1 MRNSTL
7 FIRRASLVLM
17 LLSTVVVSLHA
28 SKAWI
33 DVTAQYVQNPTFA
46 ANSRDGWT
54 VTGQFSSNDVQY
66 ECMEVYN
73 GTFDVFQQLEN
84 MPAGKY
90 RLYVQGFYRTRE
102 NDRAYDS
109 HQNNS
114 ENITAYLYAGDAK
127 VKLYSV
133 YAWQFD
139 TNLANNCWE
148 HRTGWWGWGTT
159 EYYPNGMASGH
170 EAFERGCYVN
180 MLEFESDGGTI
191 QLGIKND
198 TYMNQNWCLFDNFT
212 LEYYGEVADAAPG
225 NLVINE
231 LMSANVDLFWSIN
244 TNFDGWAEFYNP
256 SSEPVLLGGCYL
268 SDNSGNLRLWQI
280 PVELGVVPAGGFS
293 TIWFDD
299 SQISRYEAPF
309 KLDLDGGTLYLSS
322 QSGELIASL
331 NYPAAVPRTS
341 YARQTDGTGDWAL
354 TGQPTPAYSN
364 ANSSFASQQLE
375 PPVVNPLSQLFKS
388 NVSLHVDIPEGAT
401 LVYTTDGSTPTLT
414 NGTKVASSEYNTT
427 VSNSTNYR
435 FRLFRD
441 GYLPSQVVTRSYLK
455 NQNNYTVPVLSV
467 VSSDEFLYSDMYGC
481 MVRGKNGKP
490 GRGQDQPCNWNMDWE
505 RPVNFVYMN
514 ADGQQ
519 LFQQDAFLEMCGG
532 YSRAYE
538 PHSFKLKGNKVFG
551 TEKTLDYPFFDQKP
565 YIRNRTLQIRNG
577 GNDSYWPAGRIKDA
591 LIETMILRSNLDL
604 DAQSYQP
611 VIHYINGKFIGLIN
625 MREPN
630 NKHYVFANYGW
641 DDDEIDLFEM
651 DADSGYVQK
660 CGTRELFERLYDL
673 SKRVNEPGVYDE
685 IRQVLDVDEYINYM
699 ATTLYLGGNDWP
711 QNNIK
716 GYARTD
722 GGKFRF
728 ISFDQDFAF
737 EEKDPFTT
745 FFNKKTYTFHYLYDK
760 QTSLTL
766 EIEMVTILQNLLK
779 HAGFRKQF
787 IDAFCIIGG
796 SVFETER
803 AKSII
808 DELATRVEA
817 MMKFDNS
824 TPWNTANDMK
834 SKLNNWNSTVVGAM
848 KRYNLFQLSSVNAQ
862 NVHLSADKTGAS
874 LFINDI
880 EIPYADFNGQLFPP
894 ARLRAEA
901 PAGFTFR
908 GWFNA
913 ANGQILS
920 TDKEID
926 LPEGSVNLVA
936 TFAAETANSQ
946 APVVVNEVSA
956 ANDSYINEYF
966 KRGDWVELY
975 NTTNAP
981 VDVAGMYL
989 SDDAANPHKYQIE
1002 GSSDEQGA
1010 TTVIPAYGYLI
1021 VWCDKRDTKTQLH
1034 ASFKLSDDGG
1044 VVLLTAADDSWSDVI
1059 YYPAHDMNQTVIR
1072 YPDGGRNVYVTHV
1085 PTIEKKNLRNSYMVS
1100 VVQDPSGIRT
1110 ITDEPSAFTL
1120 AYVVD
1125 RLVITSSEER
1135 VGEIRLH
1142 DAAGRQ
1148 VAVIP
1153 ADIQQGRTE
1162 VHMPSLPHGYYI
1174 ATLVAPGAQRATCK
1188 VLLR

>member
-1 MRNSTL
+1 MRKSTL

-17 LLSTVVVSLHA
+17 LLSTAVVSIHA
-28 SKAWI
+28 AKAWI
-33 DVTAQYVQNPTFA
+33 DVTAQHVQNPTFA

-73 GTFDVFQQLEN
+73 GTFDVFQKLEN

-212 LEYYGEVADAAPG
+212 LEYFGDVADPTTA
-225 NLVINE
+225 NITINE
-231 LMSANVDLFWSIN
+231 LMPANVDMFWSPT
-244 TNFDGWAEFYNP
+244 TNFNGWVEVYNP
-256 SSEPVLLGGCYL
+256 SSEAVMLGGCYL
-268 SDNSGNLRLWQI
+268 SDTNSNLRLWQI
-280 PVELGVVPAGGFS
+280 PADAGVVPGGGYAL
-293 TIWFDD
+293 IWFDD
-299 SQISRYEAPF
+299 NFMSQLQAPF
-309 KLDLDGGTLYLSS
+309 KLDIDGGTLYLSS
-322 QSGELIASL
+322 PDGQLLASQT
-331 NYPAAVPRTS
+331 YPATFSRTS
-341 YARQTDGTGDWAL
+341 YARQSDGTGEWGV
-354 TGQPTPAYSN
+354 TGQPTPGATNST
-364 ANSSFASQQLE
+364 SSFAANQLDAPE
-375 PPVVNPLSQLFKS
+375 VTPLSQLFKS
-388 NVSLHVDIPEGAT
+388 SVALHVDIPEGTT
-401 LVYTTDGSTPTLT
+401 LVFTTDGTLPTLT
-414 NGTKVASSEYNTT
+414 NGTKVNATVYNTT
-427 VSNSTNYR
+427 VSNTTNYR

-441 GYLPSQVVTRSYLK
+441 GFLPSDVVTRSYLK
-455 NQNNYTVPVLSV
+455 NQNTYTVPVLSV
-467 VSSDEFLYSDMYGC
+467 VSSEDFLYSDQHGC

-505 RPVNFVYMN
+505 RPVNFVYMT

-519 LFQQDAFLEMCGG
+519 LFQQDAFLSMCGG

-551 TEKTLDYPFFDQKP
+551 TGKTLDYPFFDQKP

-591 LIETMILRSNLDL
+591 LLETMILRSNLDL

-660 CGTRELFERLYDL
+660 CGTRELFERLYNL

-716 GYARTD
+716 GYARQD
-722 GGKFRF
+722 GGRFRF

-779 HAGFRKQF
+779 HSGFRKQF

-796 SVFETER
+796 SVFEKER
-803 AKSII
+803 ATAII
-808 DELATRVEA
+808 DELATRVEG

-848 KRYNLFQLSSVNAQ
+848 KRYSLFQLISANPQDVR
-862 NVHLSADKTGAS
+862 LSCDTPGAS
-874 LFINDI
+874 LFINGL
-880 EIPYADFNGQLFPP
+880 EIPYADFNGQLFAPAKLSVIPP
-894 ARLRAEA
+894 AGYGF
-901 PAGFTFR
+901 AG
-908 GWFNA
+908 WKS
-913 ANGQILS
+913 NGQILS
-920 TDKEID
+920 TDSEIE
-926 LPEGSVNLVA
+926 LPAGTVKLVA
-936 TFAAETANSQ
+936 TFVALPSDE

-956 ANDSYINEYF
+956 ANDSYINEYY
-966 KRGDWVELY
+966 KRGDWIELY
-975 NTTNAP
+975 NTTNAD

-989 SDDAANPHKYQIE
+989 SDDAENPHKYQIAAP
-1002 GSSDEQGA
+1002 SDGA
-1010 TTVIPAYGYLI
+1010 TTVIPAQGHLI
-1021 VWCDKRDTKTQLH
+1021 VWCDKRDTQSQLH

-1044 VVLLTAADDSWSDVI
+1044 LVLLTAADDSWSDVI
-1059 YYPAHDMNQTVIR
+1059 YYPAHNMDQTVIR
-1072 YPDGGRNVYVTHV
+1072 YPDGSRNVYVTHV
-1085 PTIEKKNLRNSYMVS
+1085 PTIEKRNLRNSYMVS
-1100 VVQDPSGIRT
+1100 VNQDPNGILLPLT
-1110 ITDEPSAFTL
+1110 PQSTPLTL
-1120 AYVVD
+1120 TYAVD
-1125 RLVITSSEER
+1125 RLVITSSAETQGDVR
-1135 VGEIRLH
+1135 IY

-1148 VAVIP
+1148 VTVVP
-1153 ADIQQGRTE
+1153 TDIRQGRTE
-1162 VHMPSLPHGYYI
+1162 VLVPMLPRGYYV
-1174 ATLVAPGAQRATCK
+1174 ATVVDKNGQRATCK
-1188 VLLR
+1188 LVLR